1 MKKILFG
8 FAVIVSC
15 LSFGQKVK
23 YKKDLATV
31 DGKDFVIVKKDGA
44 SDDNYTI
51 SSLQGNDLFY
61 LKLNTYLDS
70 KYINRDNP
78 QGKVHYFEVYSP
90 DLNTTYFE
98 FDFKFCFMCRFTE
111 GFVKT
116 IYNANVVN
124 TDGSI
129 NADKLELLSKK
140 IGFEFSKKRD
150 ELVNSNAATNTVIIQ
165 ESRPRSG
172 VNISIGR

>member
-1 MKKILFG
+1 MKKILLGSLF
-8 FAVIVSC
+8 IVSC
-15 LSFGQKVK
+15 LAFGQKVK
-23 YKKDLATV
+23 YKKDLAIV
-31 DGKDFVIVKKDGA
+31 DGKDFVIVKKDAA

-78 QGKVHYFEVYSP
+78 QGKVYYFEVYSP

-98 FDFKFCFMCRFTE
+98 YDFKFCFMCRFTE

-116 IYNANVVN
+116 IYNADIVN
-124 TDGSI
+124 ADGSV
-129 NADKLELLSKK
+129 NMAKLELLSKK

-150 ELVNSNAATNTVIIQ
+150 ELKNSNSGTNTVIIQ
-165 ESRPRSG
+165 ESKPRNG
-172 VNISIGR
+172 FNISIGR